1 MLYWKLAVQA
11 TPVEDFFHSTD
22 PTEAGPPLNVSTSP
36 PDALQGKQPFLA
48 PHTGLR
54 GTRKSDMK
62 KHVQQK
68 WCGGGTLRLYVKNM
82 SYIVELWIG
91 YVWLLFVCLKTHCDE
106 NIEVPWSIS
115 TLISRHLHPWL
126 QLRHFVC
133 GHSLWDGA
141 HGGCWCG
148 RTSCPSM
155 DSTCDVG
162 CLAYHL
168 GLRGSMVSA
177 LSNVVMSVG
186 CLCIISI
193 PCQNGMNTLLDT
205 STIHSEYTHAVC
217 VFCLWISVCFCE
229 TAVHSANLPMHL
241 WRIIHVKT
249 YVYIYMCMCI
259 CVYLVKYT

>member
-1 MLYWKLAVQA
+1 MV
-11 TPVEDFFHSTD
+11 
-22 PTEAGPPLNVSTSP
+22 
-36 PDALQGKQPFLA
+36 
-48 PHTGLR
+48 R
-54 GTRKSDMK
+54 
-62 KHVQQK
+62 
-68 WCGGGTLRLYVKNM
+68 GGTLRLYVKNM

-249 YVYIYMCMCI
+249 YVYIYIYMCMCI